1 MRIRTAIAAA
11 VLGCCPAWAWAA
23 GPYVGAAGAYVERPQ
38 YSDVDGTFGGKVFAG
53 YRFSPAPIFVEASY
67 LDAGKADISSVDG
80 VTLGFKGYTVGG
92 GYFGT
97 LSPLGSGAWLRASFY
112 SGKSKLEDKFG
123 TLFGGGTI
131 EQDSNGLSI
140 AVGAQWKPAE
150 WFGLRA
156 EYESLIGAKDF
167 SDDKNIGLLSLG
179 VVFEFGQEP
188 GARRAATAYS
198 PPPPAGSGAIAAPPV
213 QAPPAAPSPVPAAA
227 PSVPSAPVAAPS
239 AAGQSLAAD
248 TPLKVQ
254 PRAASQTQLVLP
266 AGSAVQASRPLS
278 NNEGSWYYVVD
289 GAGHSG
295 WVPAQA
301 LSR

>member
-11 VLGCCPAWAWAA
+11 VLGCCPAWGWAA

-67 LDAGKADISSVDG
+67 LDAGKADIQGLDQVRM
-80 VTLGFKGYTVGG
+80 GFKGYTVGA
-92 GYFGT
+92 GYFAE
-97 LSPLGSGAWLRASFY
+97 LSPLGSGVWLRASFF
-112 SGKSKLEDKFG
+112 SGKARIEDKFAQ
-123 TLFGGGTI
+123 TIYGGDAEETSSGASVGI
-131 EQDSNGLSI
+131 GL
-140 AVGAQWKPAE
+140 QWKPAE

-156 EYESLIGAKDF
+156 EYESLIGGKDLVG
-167 SDDKNIGLLSLG
+167 DKSIGLLSLG

-213 QAPPAAPSPVPAAA
+213 QAPTAAPSPVPAAA
-227 PSVPSAPVAAPS
+227 PSAPVAAPS

-289 GAGHSG
+289 GGGHSG